1 MRGSF
6 STERLGVDLGRLRS
20 TSNGQANVL
29 HWPTTQA
36 TRQFLHINFSIGEWP
51 DHSPIDMATL
61 NIIVITS

>member
-1 MRGSF
+1 M
-6 STERLGVDLGRLRS
+6 DKPI
-20 TSNGQANVL
+20 ANVL

-61 NIIVITS
+61 NIIVIIS